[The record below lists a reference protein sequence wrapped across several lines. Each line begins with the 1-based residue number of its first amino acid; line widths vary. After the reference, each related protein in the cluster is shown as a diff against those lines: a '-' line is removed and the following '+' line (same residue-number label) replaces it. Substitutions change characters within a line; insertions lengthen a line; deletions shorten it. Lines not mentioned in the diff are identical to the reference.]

1 MKRILYT
8 LIVLSTVW
16 FTGCREDQLEGE
28 VPGKEVALAFSS
40 RSSDLSVEALSKEIN
55 ALHLLIFNE
64 NGTFSQ
70 EKEFAGLA
78 DVTPVKLPLGTY
90 TFAYLSNIERKQISG
105 LTEGAQLSDVVLS
118 LQTDANGDIILPGSI
133 FSGTDKITVGEDK
146 VSDAALSRMVGRLD
160 INVSGVKAGVEL
172 KSVTL
177 LGSPKAVRFDG
188 TVQDAKARLKV
199 PMAAD
204 GELMKG
210 QAVAFPT
217 CVDSLARLEFVIVA
231 DGETKTYVSELK
243 NKVEANKIHTINA
256 KVNVTGSVFDVTLE
270 MSVEEWGEDVSED
283 LTAGQKVYVEGATIK
298 FVMASGSA
306 VNLDKIMHINADF
319 SGEKNENSFS
329 VYARKGDEY
338 NGLEVKDDT
347 LVMRHFRQLL
357 CGKYSL
363 QNISLRD
370 SLENNLYAMPAP
382 VGNIVIDTTGNI
394 VIELPKMKDVAP
406 ADAEAMLALRD
417 AMKAV
422 GVHIVGRWNGDNIN
436 LWDGIELNAT
446 GRVIRIGYSDLDD
459 YEDDYDHTR
468 VAKTAATAKAKART
482 SSNGQV
488 PVWSLPASFQN
499 LTELQ
504 CFNISDEDYYGR
516 LTEIPASIKNMSKL
530 EELGV
535 CLNATTLPELPA
547 GLKFLSVESATLT
560 ALPAFIGNLTKL
572 QVLHIS
578 VPGYQDEGDYDY
590 DYLPDLSQA
599 RIASIDMDFSG
610 LTDMKSLYI
619 VAGSD
624 CPIPSSLWN
633 LPGGSLVEMG
643 LCGFSRIQVPASVS
657 GWSVLDDLSL
667 ANATMTPEDIE
678 PIKNLKLTDLLIYS
692 PVFGKSGLPAWMGG
706 MSTIKYLTL
715 YDCGITSIPESF
727 DGLTNLEDLDMPK
740 NPGLTGQ
747 LPSGLL
753 EMYNNYDL
761 YVYAPES
768 EKFSPD
774 GMMLEVA
781 PNRISADPNG
791 SEYIVEV
798 KTDRDWTCTLNTNGD
813 DFFTVIPVKGTIT
826 QGDSLSDNRG
836 VLTGKGDAT
845 LRVKVK
851 ANLFG
856 EWSRRNGG
864 VEIRVGKRNMAA
876 VSIEQE
882 GMTEETLETN
892 GKDSYS
898 VAAGDSFVLDVFSN
912 TGWYI
917 GAETID
923 GEGYLD
929 MYPSDGR
936 GSMTVKGELVMP
948 EGVQSCTILVHL
960 RSNYSDLEKIITVT
974 GYRN

>member
-64 NGTFSQ
+64 DGTFSQ

-105 LTEGAQLSDVVLS
+105 LAEGTQLSDVVLS
-118 LQTDANGDIILPGSI
+118 LQTDANGDIVLPGSI

-146 VSDAALSRMVGRLD
+146 ISDAALSRMVGRLD

-188 TVQDAKARLKV
+188 TAQEAKARLKV
-199 PMAAD
+199 PMGVE

-217 CVDSLARLEFVIVA
+217 CADSLARLEFVIVA

-256 KVNVTGSVFDVTLE
+256 KVNVTGSIFDVTLE
-270 MSVEEWGEDVSED
+270 MKVEDWGESVSED
-283 LTAGQKVYVEGATIK
+283 LTAGQKVYIDGATIK
-298 FVMASGSA
+298 FVMASGST

-319 SGEKNENSFS
+319 AGEKNEDDFGIYVN
-329 VYARKGDEY
+329 KDEEY
-338 NGLEVKDDT
+338 NGFVVKDDT
-347 LVMRHFRQLL
+347 LVVSYPGRLL
-357 CGKYSL
+357 CGKYNL
-363 QNISLRD
+363 RNISLRD

-382 VGNIVIDTTGNI
+382 VENIVIDSTGNVVI
-394 VIELPKMKDVAP
+394 VLPKMKDVTTT
-406 ADAEAMLALRD
+406 DAEAMLALRD
-417 AMKAV
+417 AMKAA

-446 GRVIRIGYSDLDD
+446 GRVVRIGYSDLND
-459 YEDDYDHTR
+459 YEDDYDHAR
-468 VAKTAATAKAKART
+468 VAKTAATAKTKARA
-482 SSNGQV
+482 SNNGQV
-488 PVWSLPASFQN
+488 PVWSLPASFEN

-516 LTEIPASIKNMSKL
+516 LAEIPASIKGMSKL

-535 CLNATTLPELPA
+535 CLDATTLPELPA
-547 GLKFLSVESATLT
+547 GLKFLAVESATLT
-560 ALPAFIGNLTKL
+560 ALPAHIGNLTKL

-619 VAGSD
+619 VAGSN
-624 CPIPSSLWN
+624 CSIPSSLWN
-633 LPGGSLVEMG
+633 LSGGSLVEMG
-643 LCGFSRIQVPASVS
+643 LCGFSRIQVPTSVS
-657 GWSVLDDLSL
+657 GWSVLEDLSL
-667 ANATMTPEDIE
+667 ANATMTPADIE

-692 PVFGKSGLPAWMGG
+692 PVFGQSGLPAWMGG

-727 DGLTNLEDLDMPK
+727 DGLVNLQDLDIPK
-740 NPGLTGQ
+740 NPALTGQ
-747 LPSGLL
+747 LPAGLL
-753 EMYNNYDL
+753 ERYNDYHL

-768 EKFSPD
+768 EKFTPD
-774 GMMLEVA
+774 GMTLSVT
-781 PNRISADPNG
+781 PNRIAVPG
-791 SEYIVEV
+791 EGGEYTVEV
-798 KTDRDWTCTLNTNGD
+798 KTTSDWTCTLNGSYDN
-813 DFFTVIPVKGTIT
+813 FLTVIPVKGTAI
-826 QGDSLSDNRG
+826 QGDSLSNNG
-836 VLTGKGDAT
+836 GSLTGKGDAT
-845 LRVKVK
+845 LRVKVG

-856 EWSRRNGG
+856 EWSRRNGS

-882 GMTEETLETN
+882 GVKEESLETN
-892 GKDSYS
+892 VKDSCS
-898 VAAGDSFVLDVFSN
+898 VAVDDLLVLDVISN
-912 TGWYI
+912 TEWYVDT
-917 GAETID
+917 ETID

-929 MYPSDGR
+929 MYPRDGR
-936 GSMTVKGELVMP
+936 GNMGIQGQLVMP
-948 EGVQSCTILVHL
+948 DGVQSCTILVHL
-960 RSNYSDLEKIITVT
+960 RSQHSDLEKIITVT